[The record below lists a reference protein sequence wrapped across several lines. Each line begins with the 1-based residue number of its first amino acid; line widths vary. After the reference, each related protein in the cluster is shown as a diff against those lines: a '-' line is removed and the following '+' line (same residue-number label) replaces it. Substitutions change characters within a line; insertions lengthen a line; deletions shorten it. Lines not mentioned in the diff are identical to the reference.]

1 MGAYRTPIIDKL
13 KKDSATFYTFG
24 SSIEDIGLNINE
36 KTNKVALSHY
46 VLLNIPYISDN
57 AGGSGTFAIDNF
69 FNDKTI
75 SKKEA
80 IIKNGGDYIFP
91 KLLQNYALN
100 FETILRNKGT
110 YDYSSSQTVSEK
122 TFWKFLQ
129 KSGALKFVKYTDDE
143 GNNFYHEDF
152 TSPDSMVIKGFG
164 QIATSSQVSNTYNMN
179 NETYIM
185 IPSSYGQMKY
195 YMTEAFDSNYEK
207 NKSYSLNSISKLEGF
222 SASSETEPTDFPI
235 SDENNTYS
243 TKSPFD
249 GLQFEF
255 DIEDIKKHLAYENNL
270 NLIDLDRISYDNL
283 AYDSSLCL
291 GSKYSFNTILVY
303 YTIYDS
309 LGNSIATNLFGAMVL
324 DSAEDISE
332 NQESQTNT
340 AFEIKFDSSILSSE
354 LSNIANYGLS
364 NNTLYGNPT
373 SEFNL
378 NGQATSNLYLKNDY
392 VDDKQ
397 KIIGKSIELTFK
409 TSKLEGLA
417 LQFIDGTTT
426 DLTSAFDVTDTDL
439 PDFVSVTKVQ
449 GDAKNDIYYKVKY
462 TSEEYLRNAG
472 IRFTNKNTSTTI
484 TINLVSMV
492 INDLSHYPSNK
503 GLGIKESLYKI
514 PSYLKTQ
521 TKEGSFGSEYSFRL
535 NIQTA
540 SIYDKN
546 SQIIDYSS
554 GTQAIIDDFSGVL
567 YNLRVAIDVLK
578 SNSVVQAKLYNDF
591 QSMKTLTTNA
601 LSKVDII
608 EKDINNIMHGNA
620 RIISA
625 DELSANSIE
634 TKSINGN
641 LSFLDSSKNEVGKI
655 ENDTLYF
662 DNIETKE
669 FTPSIINLSEVIVGN
684 EGVNFKKDGE
694 VIFAINNN
702 GELMANFQDASFSS
716 VQSNTGNFASLEGTT
731 ANITFVKSN
740 TTSAILVDASHIST
754 PSLENTRFIQYDS
767 DGLHFISP
775 SGEEYNTHLSVQG
788 NLSVPN
794 ISYNYLAK
802 NWYLG
807 IYESDEVVTLY
818 KINNIYAL
826 LNAFIE
832 SEELLAEGASH
843 EDVEELQEVLYVNYK
858 YVDRFISKYAYIFTK
873 LLESNLPKFI
883 EEGNIQEGTEVTAI
897 DNMALLFNQLNVN
910 GNDYAYVCIDGGISQ
925 TSQREASQ
933 NSEYIGE
940 MTRVTNIISFTCNL
954 TGECAQVHI
963 HRELDSIVD
972 LDEYASEPYIIKSLI
987 Y

>member
-36 KTNKVALSHY
+36 KTNKVSLSHY
-46 VLLNIPYISDN
+46 VLLNIPYINDN
-57 AGGSGTFAIDNF
+57 AGGNGTFAIDNF
-69 FNDKTI
+69 FNEKTI

-80 IIKNGGDYIFP
+80 IIKNGGDYVFP

-129 KSGALKFVKYTDDE
+129 KSGAINFVKYTDDE

-195 YMTEAFDSNYEK
+195 YMSESFDGNYEK

-222 SASSETEPTDFPI
+222 SASSETEQTDFPI
-235 SDENNTYS
+235 SDENNAYTTTS
-243 TKSPFD
+243 SFD

-255 DIEDIKKHLAYENNL
+255 NIEDIKKHLAYENNL

-309 LGNSIATNLFGAMVL
+309 LGNSIATNLFGVMVL
-324 DSAEDISE
+324 DSTEDISE
-332 NQESQTNT
+332 NQETQTST
-340 AFEIKFDSSILSSE
+340 SFEIKFDNNILSSE
-354 LSNIANYGLS
+354 LSNISNYGLS
-364 NNTLYGNPT
+364 DSTLYGKPT
-373 SEFNL
+373 GEFNL
-378 NGQATSNLYLKNDY
+378 NGKSTSNLYLKNDY
-392 VDDKQ
+392 VDENQ
-397 KIIGKSIELTFK
+397 KIIGKTIEFTFK
-409 TSKLEGLA
+409 PSKLEGLA
-417 LQFIDGTTT
+417 LQFIDGTTIN
-426 DLTSAFDVTDTDL
+426 LTQEFNVIDTDL
-439 PDFVSVTKVQ
+439 PDFVSISEVQ
-449 GDAKNDIYYKVKY
+449 GDTNDDIYYKVKY
-462 TSEEYLRNAG
+462 TAEDYLQNGG
-472 IRFTNKNTSTTI
+472 IKFTNKNTSTSI
-484 TINLVSMV
+484 TINLVSM
-492 INDLSHYPSNK
+492 INSDLHHYPSNK

-546 SQIIDYSS
+546 SKIIDYSS

-591 QSMKTLTTNA
+591 QSLKTLTTNA

-625 DELSANSIE
+625 DELTANSIE
-634 TKSINGN
+634 SKYIKGN
-641 LSFLDSSKNEVGKI
+641 VSFLDSSKNEVGKI
-655 ENDTLYF
+655 ENNTLYF
-662 DNIETKE
+662 DSIETKK

-702 GELMANFQDASFSS
+702 GELMANFEDASFNSI
-716 VQSNTGNFASLEGTT
+716 QSNTGNFAALEGTN
-731 ANITFVKSN
+731 ANINVVNSN
-740 TTSAILVDASHIST
+740 TMNAVLVDASNVSAQI
-754 PSLENTRFIQYDS
+754 LENNRVIQYDNE
-767 DGLHFISP
+767 GLHFISP
-775 SGEEYNTHLSVQG
+775 AGEEYNSYLSPQG
-788 NLSVPN
+788 NLYVPN
-794 ISYNYLAK
+794 ISYKYLAK

-807 IYESDEVVTLY
+807 LCDGSDEVTLY
-818 KINNIYAL
+818 KINNIYNI
-826 LNAFIE
+826 LNNSIE
-832 SEELLAEGASH
+832 SDFLLPEGVLEDEINELK
-843 EDVEELQEVLYVNYK
+843 DVLYTNYEF
-858 YVDRFISKYAYIFTK
+858 VDKFVSKYAYILSRIIKAHLYEYIDNEWVK
-873 LLESNLPKFI
+873 L
-883 EEGNIQEGTEVTAI
+883 GTEITSI
-897 DNMALLFNQLNVN
+897 DNMAILFCDNLHI
-910 GNDYAYVCIDGGISQ
+910 NDYDFDYICIDGGVSQ
-925 TSQREASQ
+925 TSQRIANQ
-933 NSEYIGE
+933 DAQGE
-940 MTRVTNIISFTCNL
+940 MTEVSNIITFPFNL
-954 TGECAQVHI
+954 NRNEFAQVYLFRYFETVPNLNEYRDESYHI
-963 HRELDSIVD
+963 H
-972 LDEYASEPYIIKSLI
+972 YTTF
-987 Y
+987 

>member
-143 GNNFYHEDF
+143 GNDFYHEDF

-195 YMTEAFDSNYEK
+195 YMTEGFDGNYEK

-222 SASSETEPTDFPI
+222 SASAETESTDFPI

-243 TKSPFD
+243 TNSPFD

-309 LGNSIATNLFGAMVL
+309 LGNTIATNLFGAMVL

-332 NQESQTNT
+332 NQENQTSA
-340 AFEIKFDSSILSSE
+340 AFEIKFDSNILSSE

-364 NNTLYGNPT
+364 NSTLYGKPT
-373 SEFNL
+373 GEFKL
-378 NGQATSNLYLKNDY
+378 NGQATSNLYIKNDY
-392 VDDKQ
+392 IDDNQ

-409 TSKLEGLA
+409 TSKVEGLA
-417 LQFIDGTTT
+417 LQFIDGTSTN
-426 DLTSAFDVTDTDL
+426 LTQEFDVTDTDL
-439 PDFVSVTKVQ
+439 PDFVSVSKVQ
-449 GDAKNDIYYKVKY
+449 GDAKNDVYYKIKY
-462 TSEEYLRNAG
+462 ASEEFLQNGG
-472 IRFTNKNTSTTI
+472 IRFVNKTTSTTI
-484 TINLVSMV
+484 TINLVSLIV
-492 INDLSHYPSNK
+492 SDLSHYPSNK

-601 LSKVDII
+601 LSKVDIM

-620 RIISA
+620 RTISA
-625 DELSANSIE
+625 DEFSANSIE
-634 TKSINGN
+634 TKSIIGD

-662 DNIETKE
+662 DNIEVKE

-684 EGVNFKKDGE
+684 DGVNFKKDGE

-702 GELMANFQDASFSS
+702 GELMANFQDASFNS
-716 VQSNTGNFASLEGTT
+716 VQTNTAKLSSLEGIN
-731 ANITFVKSN
+731 ANITFVHSN
-740 TTSAILVDASHIST
+740 TTSAILVDASNVST
-754 PSLENTRFIQYDS
+754 PRLENVNVIQYDS
-767 DGLHFISP
+767 DGLHFMPP
-775 SGEEYNTHLSVQG
+775 SGEEYSSHLSTQG
-788 NLSVPN
+788 NLYVPN
-794 ISYNYLAK
+794 ISYNHLAK

-807 IYESDEVVTLY
+807 ISESDTVISLY
-818 KINNIYAL
+818 KINNIYAI
-826 LNAFIE
+826 LNAYIE
-832 SEELLAEGASH
+832 SEALLAEGALQ
-843 EDVEELQEVLYVNYK
+843 EDVDELKEVLYVNYK
-858 YVDRFISKYAYIFTK
+858 YVDKFISKYAYIFTR
-873 LLESNLPKFI
+873 LLENDFPNFI
-883 EEGNIQEGTEVTAI
+883 GDGYIQEGTELTAI
-897 DNMALLFNQLNVN
+897 DNMAILFKSLTVD
-910 GNDYAYVCIDGGISQ
+910 GYEYEYICIDGGISQ
-925 TSQREASQ
+925 TSQREATKYSESQ
-933 NSEYIGE
+933 GE
-940 MTRVTNIISFTCNL
+940 MDRVSNLISFPFYLN
-954 TGECAQVHI
+954 GECVQVHI
-963 HRELDSIVD
+963 YRSLESIID
-972 LDEYASEPYIIKSLI
+972 LDEYASEHYIINSFRH
-987 Y
+987 